1 MGRLLVHMHHGGY
14 NCFSGLVLLKEAERF
29 LKILP
34 DFRQLLA
41 LEELRCGGEHRFHH
55 SDAVRPGTAADGLD
69 LTLGLRSILA
79 GWLDEVKVVLAAGE
93 VNIRVAGVHFFG
105 ALIVGLDVGYL
116 RPLVLGEA
124 HDGILW
130 LAQVWPSL

>member
-41 LEELRCGGEHRFHH
+41 LEELRV
-55 SDAVRPGTAADGLD
+55 A
-69 LTLGLRSILA
+69 
-79 GWLDEVKVVLAAGE
+79 
-93 VNIRVAGVHFFG
+93 VNIASTTRTLSVRVRQPTA
-105 ALIVGLDVGYL
+105 
-116 RPLVLGEA
+116 
-124 HDGILW
+124 W
-130 LAQVWPSL
+130 S